1 MNGSIRALSLALLVL
16 AGGFSAA
23 RAAEPLPEVVVHKDP
38 NCGCCGK
45 WVEHLQA
52 EGFRVKVV
60 QSQDMTEVKR
70 RLGMPDKLGSCHTAQ
85 VGGYLIEGHVPASS
99 IKRLLREKPA
109 LKGLAVPGMPAGAP
123 GMEVPDGKKD
133 PYDVVAFD
141 KAGTTKTYQSFR

>member
-16 AGGFSAA
+16 AGGFSAV
-23 RAAEPLPEVVVHKDP
+23 RAEPLPEVVVHKDP

-52 EGFRVKVV
+52 EGFQVKVV

-109 LKGLAVPGMPAGAP
+109 LMGLAVPGMPAGAP